1 MNSQILFK
9 NTLINSF
16 ILLIFRIA
24 SLLLSIILI
33 NNLNI
38 EDFANFQLIKNAI
51 GYLLVAMEF
60 GFFHF
65 NNTLYNNEKY
75 NFKSIFFNFIKLRLT
90 VFTIIFPFILFYF
103 YLNEFTNFIIIF
115 STLLCILLIFSY
127 EGSLVSISKNLELN
141 LILLTKTLCFLI
153 LIIIFKEE
161 LNLND
166 VLNFFIYSYI
176 LGIVLQYS
184 IYLTFKDKNKKI
196 LKKKIYQFALKAKN
210 YFIINISNHVTI
222 YMGLTASPFII
233 SKSDVGNYAILLL
246 VLEVLMI
253 PLYQIQ
259 KIIMPS
265 YSKKKDNKVIFNS
278 IIFFILALFVG
289 MLVHKLFGNYFF
301 QILLSDEYSI
311 QQIIKYVYLL
321 FPIAF
326 LRGLTTMLNLYYFNN
341 NLILF
346 QRNISLIT
354 ALISFFI
361 FLTMG
366 NLFGLLGF
374 ILGLLIVEFFYIILS
389 SKKIFNI
396 LKNNTSFGIF

>member
-326 LRGLTTMLNLYYFNN
+326 LRGVTTMLNLYYFNN

>member
-103 YLNEFTNFIIIF
+103 FLNEFTNVIIIF

-127 EGSLVSISKNLELN
+127 EGSLVSIRKNFELN

-176 LGIVLQYS
+176 LGLVLQYS

-196 LKKKIYQFALKAKN
+196 LKKKIYEFALKAKN

-253 PLYQIQ
+253 PLYQLQ
-259 KIIMPS
+259 KIIMPG
-265 YSKKKDNKVIFNS
+265 YSQKKDNKVIFNS

-366 NLFGLLGF
+366 NLLGLLGF

-396 LKNNTSFGIF
+396 LKNNTSIGIF

>member
-1 MNSQILFK
+1 MDNLILIKSAITNSLVLF
-9 NTLINSF
+9 L
-16 ILLIFRIA
+16 FRVS
-24 SLLLSIILI
+24 SLLLSILLI

-38 EDFANFQLIKNAI
+38 KDFANFQLIKNAV

-65 NNTLYNNEKY
+65 NNKLYNNDKY
-75 NFKSIFFNFIKLRLT
+75 NFKSIFFNFIKLRLS
-90 VFTIIFPFILFYF
+90 VFVFLFPIILFYLH
-103 YLNEFTNFIIIF
+103 LNEFNNVILIF

-127 EGSLVSISKNLELN
+127 EGSLVSIRKNLELN
-141 LILLTKTLCFLI
+141 LIHLTKTLFFLI
-153 LIIIFKEE
+153 LIIIFKDE
-161 LNLND
+161 LNLNN

-176 LGIVLQYS
+176 LGLILQYS

-196 LKKKIYQFALKAKN
+196 LKKKIYEFALKAKN

-222 YMGLTASPFII
+222 YMGLTTSPFII

-253 PLYQIQ
+253 PLYQLQ

-265 YSKKKDNKVIFNS
+265 YSKKKNNKVIFNS
-278 IIFFILALFVG
+278 IIFFILALIVG
-289 MLVHKLFGNYFF
+289 MLLHRFFGNYFF
-301 QILLSDEYSI
+301 QMLLSEDYSI
-311 QQIIKYVYLL
+311 QQIIKYVYVL

-346 QRNISLIT
+346 QRNISIIT
-354 ALISFFI
+354 ALTSLFI

-374 ILGLLIVEFFYIILS
+374 MLGLLIVELFYITLS
-389 SKKIFNI
+389 SKKIY
-396 LKNNTSFGIF
+396 KIFEK

>member
-103 YLNEFTNFIIIF
+103 YLNEFTNVIIIF

-265 YSKKKDNKVIFNS
+265 YSKKKNNKVIFNS

>member
-103 YLNEFTNFIIIF
+103 YLNEFTNVIIIF

-326 LRGLTTMLNLYYFNN
+326 LRGVTTMLNLYYFNN

>member
-103 YLNEFTNFIIIF
+103 YLNEFTNVIIIF

>member
-396 LKNNTSFGIF
+396 LKNNTSFDIF